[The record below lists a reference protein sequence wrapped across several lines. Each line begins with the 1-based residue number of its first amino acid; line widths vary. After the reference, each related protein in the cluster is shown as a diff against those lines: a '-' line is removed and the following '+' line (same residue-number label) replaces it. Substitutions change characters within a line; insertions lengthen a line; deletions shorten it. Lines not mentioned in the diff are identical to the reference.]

1 LKKNRTSE
9 QKIKNKVMTDGVEVA
24 WWKSLKKKD
33 MLEMATVLAKH
44 ALPAWNDFD
53 LHCKSKQELK
63 TLPENALKEIQSA
76 LKGNLEHNLCQHYN
90 SFITPVIHI
99 RDGYLKYPYEV
110 RLAFLS
116 VFHILHGMVSTNNI
130 AAAKEAFSSS
140 ISKSIDAIKI
150 AGILTTEQISLIT
163 NKYYLLTRSI

>member
-1 LKKNRTSE
+1 
-9 QKIKNKVMTDGVEVA
+9 MTDGAEVL
-24 WWKSLKKKD
+24 WWKSLKKKE

-44 ALPAWNDFD
+44 ALPAWNDFHF
-53 LHCKSKQELK
+53 HCESKYELK
-63 TLPENALKEIQSA
+63 ELPGKALKEIESS
-76 LKGNLEHNLCQHYN
+76 LKGNLEHNLCEHFN

-116 VFHILHGMVSTNNI
+116 VFHILHGMISTNNLVV
-130 AAAKEAFSSS
+130 AKEAFSSS

-150 AGILTTEQISLIT
+150 AGILTAEEISLIT
-163 NKYYLLTRSI
+163 AKYYLMTSTV

>member
-1 LKKNRTSE
+1 M
-9 QKIKNKVMTDGVEVA
+9 VDGAEVS
-24 WWKSLKKKD
+24 WWKSLKKKEL
-33 MLEMATVLAKH
+33 LEMATVLANH
-44 ALPAWNDFD
+44 ALPAWNDF
-53 LHCKSKQELK
+53 HSHSKSKYELK
-63 TLPENALKEIQSA
+63 ALPGNALKEIESA
-76 LKGNLEHNLCQHYN
+76 LKGNLKSNLCEHYN

-130 AAAKEAFSSS
+130 VSAKEAFSSS

-150 AGILTTEQISLIT
+150 AGILTAEEISLIT
-163 NKYYLLTRSI
+163 NKYYQISRTV

>member
-1 LKKNRTSE
+1 
-9 QKIKNKVMTDGVEVA
+9 MTDGAQVL

-33 MLEMATVLAKH
+33 MLEMATVLANH
-44 ALPAWNDFD
+44 ALPAWNNFH
-53 LHCKSKQELK
+53 LHSKAKHELK
-63 TLPENALKEIQSA
+63 ILPEKALKEIESA
-76 LKGNLEHNLCQHYN
+76 IKGNLEHNLCEHFN

-99 RDGYLKYPYEV
+99 QDGYLKYPYEV

-130 AAAKEAFSSS
+130 VAAKEAFSSS

-150 AGILTTEQISLIT
+150 AGILTAEEIALIT
-163 NKYYLLTRSI
+163 HKYYRLSRTV

>member
-1 LKKNRTSE
+1 M
-9 QKIKNKVMTDGVEVA
+9 IDGAGEVS

-33 MLEMATVLAKH
+33 MLELATVLANH
-44 ALPAWNDFD
+44 ALPAWNNFP
-53 LHCKSKQELK
+53 LHSKAKHELK
-63 TLPENALKEIQSA
+63 SLPEKALKEIESA
-76 LKGNLEHNLCQHYN
+76 LNGNLEHNLYEHFN

-116 VFHILHGMVSTNNI
+116 VFHILHGMVSANNI
-130 AAAKEAFSSS
+130 IAAKEAFSSS

-150 AGILTTEQISLIT
+150 AGILTAEEIGLIT
-163 NKYYLLTRSI
+163 QKYYHLSRTD